1 MAEPKVLRV
10 QDSEGLSPPSKVRD
24 LKDRD
29 IHSDAT
35 EHRFEFHRQDT
46 VYSHVLRRSNTAPT
60 LAVHHPMSNL
70 LCTTEW
76 NKLQG
81 QDTDQDRGDTQS
93 PDDHGGGGDGS
104 VHGAD
109 ETFLPPSSQPV
120 NDAAQPGIPTE
131 DDSDADMNK
140 ARPPEGKEVEE
151 PEGTNIPQ
159 KHHVS
164 SDSTGMSDLDDD
176 IFWQLASGP
185 DDSTTFQVCDL
196 VLQETFGI
204 TLREMVREGLAP
216 MVYQSV
222 GQCLDEISRIIL
234 HNGFGN
240 ISRGASELPVGTT
253 GHGGGPVRLRRGGF
267 DDSNTSHGSGGHNGG
282 GDNGRKR
289 PNGHGED
296 GYGPGGGSGDGGADG
311 GGKRQKVSSTHQRR
325 TNNLFSCP
333 FRKRNPVRFNIRN
346 SQRCAFLAF
355 PDISQVKRHVKNDH
369 KKSEPWPYTCQR
381 CGQAMESKKALEEHI
396 SVSRDRICDPPTV
409 PPSRDPEDGITSE
422 IEETLNERKTGGKI
436 GDWESLWA
444 LLFPGDGKIPEP
456 DFVPPAELDEVRAQ
470 FDDSRNQLWQL
481 IQEVVGRTENV
492 QPIFDAFQSYINTVF
507 EDCRLKTRGMSC
519 SRRQARIQI
528 AQRVASERFSVS
540 PSLPLQRSGY
550 LDYGSLVA
558 AFWDQTYVPEN
569 LSQASVTETQ
579 PHIGNLTPSSD
590 YSGLSFNGT
599 GATVPELQL
608 DGGGTAAIQGG
619 QPLIVTL
626 PASQSQIQ
634 SGSSYPDHSMGGIS
648 GDYLGRSTP
657 WAPQTN
663 SQTGHGLVGG
673 ESRGAF
679 SAQYPSGDGGANG

>member
-46 VYSHVLRRSNTAPT
+46 VYSHVLRRSNTGWSVAGSTNTELTDFDSPD
-60 LAVHHPMSNL
+60 ARGPSPDEQPPVHHRVEQVSLRKSNL
-70 LCTTEW
+70 SHCTVLGAESGPSCREPSLGATSGPRG
-76 NKLQG
+76 NRLQG

-355 PDISQVKRHVKNDH
+355 PDISQVK
-369 KKSEPWPYTCQR
+369 
-381 CGQAMESKKALEEHI
+381 
-396 SVSRDRICDPPTV
+396 
-409 PPSRDPEDGITSE
+409 
-422 IEETLNERKTGGKI
+422 
-436 GDWESLWA
+436 
-444 LLFPGDGKIPEP
+444 
-456 DFVPPAELDEVRAQ
+456 
-470 FDDSRNQLWQL
+470 
-481 IQEVVGRTENV
+481 
-492 QPIFDAFQSYINTVF
+492 
-507 EDCRLKTRGMSC
+507 
-519 SRRQARIQI
+519 
-528 AQRVASERFSVS
+528 
-540 PSLPLQRSGY
+540 
-550 LDYGSLVA
+550 
-558 AFWDQTYVPEN
+558 
-569 LSQASVTETQ
+569 
-579 PHIGNLTPSSD
+579 
-590 YSGLSFNGT
+590 
-599 GATVPELQL
+599 
-608 DGGGTAAIQGG
+608 
-619 QPLIVTL
+619 
-626 PASQSQIQ
+626 
-634 SGSSYPDHSMGGIS
+634 
-648 GDYLGRSTP
+648 
-657 WAPQTN
+657 
-663 SQTGHGLVGG
+663 
-673 ESRGAF
+673 
-679 SAQYPSGDGGANG
+679 